1 MGEVYKAHDPR
12 LKRDVALKVL
22 PAMMAPDA
30 GQRQR
35 FEREAQALAAL
46 NHPNIVTVY
55 SVEEAEGLPF
65 LTMEFV
71 DGKPLANL
79 IPRKGLSLETFF
91 KLAIPLADA
100 LGAAHHRGIT
110 HRDLK
115 PKNIMVTG
123 DGRVKVLDFGL
134 AKLREH
140 QVPAADVSTLPT
152 EGLTGSG
159 WIIGTVAYI
168 SPEQAEGKPF
178 DERSDIFSLGIV
190 LYEMATG
197 DRPFK
202 GATTVSTL
210 SSIIKDTPAPATNL
224 NRNLPRDLGRIIRHA
239 LAKDPERRYQT
250 AKDLRNDLEDLKE
263 TLGSKEWR
271 PGGEVQPYDLRVDPL
286 KNFGPSAFGPLRFR
300 PVSDDG
306 RKGDWQPLATL
317 VRLPSLKEVR
327 CPDSP
332 DNPCQLSGSNLF
344 LIGAVASDA
353 QFARTL
359 PVPPGFTEATLTV
372 PRPNGTLLYLK
383 LRDDRETVNTVV
395 LPVLPER

>member
-140 QVPAADVSTLPT
+140 QVPAAAVSTLPT

-159 WIIGTVAYI
+159 WIIGTVAYMI
-168 SPEQAEGKPF
+168 EPVLDWSSRIGCTIRSHLAGTPRLH
-178 DERSDIFSLGIV
+178 RSDADS
-190 LYEMATG
+190 AAA
-197 DRPFK
+197 K
-202 GATTVSTL
+202 
-210 SSIIKDTPAPATNL
+210 
-224 NRNLPRDLGRIIRHA
+224 RHA
-239 LAKDPERRYQT
+239 TLLEVTRRSG
-250 AKDLRNDLEDLKE
+250 N
-263 TLGSKEWR
+263 
-271 PGGEVQPYDLRVDPL
+271 GEYSC
-286 KNFGPSAFGPLRFR
+286 SAGF
-300 PVSDDG
+300 
-306 RKGDWQPLATL
+306 T
-317 VRLPSLKEVR
+317 
-327 CPDSP
+327 
-332 DNPCQLSGSNLF
+332 
-344 LIGAVASDA
+344 
-353 QFARTL
+353 RTL
-359 PVPPGFTEATLTV
+359 TSNDCS
-372 PRPNGTLLYLK
+372 NG
-383 LRDDRETVNTVV
+383 RRC
-395 LPVLPER
+395 